1 MKSSQDFV
9 SEKEMLMMETTL
21 SAELKKH
28 LLAMQQDEITG
39 SILYGKI
46 ADRQKDAQNKQ
57 TFQEISRA
65 ERGHYE
71 TWKAYTGQDVSPKR
85 VKIALFLLLS
95 RILGVTF
102 TIKFFEK
109 GEDVGI
115 GLLRAIERELPEARR
130 VIAEE
135 EEHERKLMEMIDEE
149 RLHYVGSIVLG
160 LNDALVELTGT
171 IAGLTFALANN
182 RLVALSGI
190 ITGVSATLSM
200 AASNYLAQRAE
211 GNSEALK
218 SSAYT
223 GVAYLITVVLIVL
236 PYLLLPNDWYVA
248 AFAIMIAGV
257 VLIILSF
264 NYYISVAQDLPFWKR
279 FGEMVLISLG
289 VAALSFL
296 IGLAE
301 KQLLGI
307 NVG

>member
-1 MKSSQDFV
+1 
-9 SEKEMLMMETTL
+9 MEDNISTDL
-21 SAELKKH
+21 KNRIFKMQRDEL
-28 LLAMQQDEITG
+28 TG
-39 SILYGKI
+39 CILYEKI
-46 ADRQKDAQNKQ
+46 ARRQKDENNKKA
-57 TFQEISRA
+57 FLEISRA

-71 TWKAYTGQDVSPKR
+71 TWKSYTGRDVAPNRS
-85 VKIALFLLLS
+85 KIALFSVLS
-95 RILGVTF
+95 RVLGITF

-115 GLLRAIERELPEARR
+115 SDLKAIERELPEAKA
-130 VIAEE
+130 ILAEE
-135 EEHERKLMEMIDEE
+135 EAHENRLMQMIDEE

-211 GNSEALK
+211 GNAQALK

-223 GVAYLITVVLIVL
+223 GAAYLVTVVIIVL
-236 PYLLLPNDWYVA
+236 PYLLLPNRLYIA
-248 AFAIMIAGV
+248 AFAIMIAAV

-289 VAALSFL
+289 VAALSFV
-296 IGLAE
+296 IGLAA
-301 KQLLGI
+301 KHLLGVS
-307 NVG
+307 VG

>member
-1 MKSSQDFV
+1 MKRELSSELM
-9 SEKEMLMMETTL
+9 EKL
-21 SAELKKH
+21 LK
-28 LLAMQQDEITG
+28 MQRDEITG

-46 ADRQKDAQNKQ
+46 AARQKDENNKRV
-57 TFQEISRA
+57 FAEISRA

-71 TWKAYTGQDVSPKR
+71 TWRAFTNQEVTPKR
-85 VKIALFLLLS
+85 AKIALFSVLS
-95 RILGVTF
+95 RVLGITF
-102 TIKFFEK
+102 TIKLFEK
-109 GEDVGI
+109 GEDM
-115 GLLRAIERELPEARR
+115 GLRDLRAIEQELPEARQ
-130 VIAEE
+130 VIADEE
-135 EEHERKLMEMIDEE
+135 VHETKLMAMIDEE

-200 AASNYLAQRAE
+200 AASNYLAKRAE
-211 GNSEALK
+211 GNSKAIK

-236 PYLLLPNDWYVA
+236 PYLLLPNSWYFA
-248 AFAIMIAGV
+248 AFAIMIATV

-264 NYYISVAQDLPFWKR
+264 NYYVSVAQDLPFWKR

-289 VAALSFL
+289 VAALSFV
-296 IGLAE
+296 IGLAA

-307 NVG
+307 NAG

>member
-1 MKSSQDFV
+1 M
-9 SEKEMLMMETTL
+9 EKAIG
-21 SAELKKH
+21 SELKQR
-28 LLAMQQDEITG
+28 LLRMQRDELTG
-39 SILYGKI
+39 SILYEKI
-46 ADRQKDAQNKQ
+46 AARQKNEQNRQ
-57 TFQEISRA
+57 AFLEISRA

-71 TWKAYTGQDVSPKR
+71 TWKAYTGEDAAPR
-85 VKIALFLLLS
+85 RLKIALFSLLS
-95 RILGVTF
+95 RVLGITF
-102 TIKFFEK
+102 TIKLFEK
-109 GEDVGI
+109 GEDF
-115 GLLRAIERELPEARR
+115 GLRDLRELEHELPEAKR
-130 VIAEE
+130 IIDEE
-135 EEHERKLMEMIDEE
+135 EAHERRLMERIDEE

-211 GNSEALK
+211 GNSKALK

-223 GVAYLITVVLIVL
+223 GVAYLLTVVLIVL
-236 PYLLLPNDWYVA
+236 PYLLLPNDWYIA
-248 AFAIMIAGV
+248 AFGIMIAGV

-279 FGEMVLISLG
+279 FGEMVFISLG
-289 VAALSFL
+289 VAALSFV
-296 IGLAE
+296 IGLVA
-301 KQLLGI
+301 KQLLGV

>member
-1 MKSSQDFV
+1 M
-9 SEKEMLMMETTL
+9 EKNL
-21 SAELKKH
+21 SAELRKH

-39 SILYGKI
+39 SILYEKI

-71 TWKAYTGQDVSPKR
+71 TWKAYTGQDVPPKR
-85 VKIALFLLLS
+85 GRITLFLLLS

-115 GLLRAIERELPEARR
+115 GLLHAIEQELPEAKR

-236 PYLLLPNDWYVA
+236 PYLLLPNSWYIA
-248 AFAIMIAGV
+248 AFAIMIATV

-264 NYYISVAQDLPFWKR
+264 NYYVSVAQDLPFWKR

-289 VAALSFL
+289 VAALSFV
-296 IGLAE
+296 IGLLA

-307 NVG
+307 NVA

>member
-1 MKSSQDFV
+1 
-9 SEKEMLMMETTL
+9 MMETIL

-39 SILYGKI
+39 SILYEKI
-46 ADRQKDAQNKQ
+46 AARQKDAQNKQ
-57 TFQEISRA
+57 TFREISRA

-71 TWKAYTGQDVSPKR
+71 TWKAYTGQDVLPKR

-115 GLLRAIERELPEARR
+115 GLLRAIEQELPEARR

-248 AFAIMIAGV
+248 AFAIMIAAV

-296 IGLAE
+296 IGLAA

-307 NVG
+307 NAG